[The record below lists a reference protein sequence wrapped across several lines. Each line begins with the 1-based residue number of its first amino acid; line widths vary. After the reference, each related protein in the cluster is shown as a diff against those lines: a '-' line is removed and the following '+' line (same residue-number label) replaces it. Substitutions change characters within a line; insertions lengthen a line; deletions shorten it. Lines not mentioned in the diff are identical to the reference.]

1 MQKRK
6 LQLAYQRRSITIGS
20 SGSRTVNDLMQ
31 SARVSSSNSLWEGYM
46 DSTVDFENILRLL
59 KIRLSLFIY
68 KLQAHTWICVTF
80 NTVNLDFARTF
91 FC

>member
-6 LQLAYQRRSITIGS
+6 LRPAYRRRSITIGS
-20 SGSRTVNDLMQ
+20 SGRMVNDLMQ

-46 DSTVDFENILRLL
+46 DSTMDFENVLRLL

-68 KLQAHTWICVTF
+68 KLQAHTWVCVTF

>member
-6 LQLAYQRRSITIGS
+6 LQPASRRRSIEIGS
-20 SGSRTVNDLMQ
+20 SGRMVNVLMQ
-31 SARVSSSNSLWEGYM
+31 NARVGSSNSVWEGYM
-46 DSTVDFENILRLL
+46 DSTMDSENVLRLL

-80 NTVNLDFARTF
+80 NTVNFDFARTF